1 MTVFI
6 SADITT
12 GDVVKHYFSEF
23 IGTFGFV
30 FIGLGSVVFAA
41 PFIGYLGISMA
52 FGLAYAA
59 VCFAFPDGHF
69 NPAATIAAALSGR
82 FCAHSKIGTALRVS
96 GYILAQMAG
105 ACAAAAVVYFVYSGK
120 TGYVP
125 QETAGANI
133 INRYALSSAFYLE
146 AVLMLLFL
154 CVFLGTYE
162 NKSHQPIACG
172 FFITAAYLISYPITK
187 GALNPARTTAAALF
201 GGEEALAQL
210 PFFWEAALIA
220 SLIAGIIYNPQIG
233 NIFRKKSS

>member
-1 MTVFI
+1 M
-6 SADITT
+6 
-12 GDVVKHYFSEF
+12 KHYFSEF

-41 PFIGYLGISMA
+41 PFIGYLGISIA

-82 FCAHSKIGTALRVS
+82 FCAHSKIGTALKVL
-96 GYILAQMAG
+96 GYILTQTAG
-105 ACAAAAVVYFVYSGK
+105 ACAAAAVVYLVYSGK

-125 QETAGANI
+125 QGMAGANI
-133 INRYALSSAFYLE
+133 VNRYTLSAAFYLE
-146 AVLMLLFL
+146 TVLFFLFL

-172 FFITAAYLISYPITK
+172 FFITAAYLLSYPVTK

-201 GGEEALAQL
+201 GGEDALAQQ
-210 PFFWEAALIA
+210 PFFWKAALVA

-233 NIFRKKSS
+233 KLFKRKDS

>member
-1 MTVFI
+1 M
-6 SADITT
+6 
-12 GDVVKHYFSEF
+12 KHYFSEF

-41 PFIGYLGISMA
+41 PFIGYLGISIA

-82 FCAHSKIGTALRVS
+82 FCAHSKIGTALKVL
-96 GYILAQMAG
+96 GYILTQTAG
-105 ACAAAAVVYFVYSGK
+105 ACAAAAVVYLVYSGK

-125 QETAGANI
+125 QGMAGANI
-133 INRYALSSAFYLE
+133 VNRYTLSAAFYLE
-146 AVLMLLFL
+146 TVLFFLFL

-172 FFITAAYLISYPITK
+172 FFITAAYLLSYPVTK

-201 GGEEALAQL
+201 GGEDALAQL
-210 PFFWEAALIA
+210 PFFWEAALVA
-220 SLIAGIIYNPQIG
+220 SLIAGIIYNPQIS
-233 NIFRKKSS
+233 NIFKRKDS